1 MTALVALSGG
11 VDSSA
16 AACILKEQGYDILGA
31 TMRLSDY
38 AADCTAAGRAVA
50 EKLSIPFHIFDF
62 TAEFDKLVLS
72 DFAES
77 YLSGKTPNPCVRCNR
92 FIKWPLMLEKCD
104 ELGVDCLVSG
114 HYARL
119 EEKDGKYLLK
129 KGKDKSKDQSYMLYN
144 MTQDMLKRVLF
155 PVGEFTKDEIREIAR
170 KNGLFTADKKDSQDI
185 CFVPDGD
192 YVSFLE
198 SYTQKPLNAGV
209 FVDKNG
215 KILGENKGIAA
226 YTIGQRKGLGIAL
239 GKPQFVVE
247 KDAENGR
254 VTLSD
259 EADLF
264 TDTLF
269 AESFNFISGEVPT
282 KPITVTA
289 KTRYS
294 AKEETATVYPPE
306 KDKIKVVFKSPQ
318 RAVTSGQ
325 SVVFYDGDT
334 LLGGGII
341 I

>member
-1 MTALVALSGG
+1 
-11 VDSSA
+11 
-16 AACILKEQGYDILGA
+16 
-31 TMRLSDY
+31 MRLSDY

-50 EKLSIPFHIFDF
+50 EKLGIPFHVFDF
-62 TAEFDKLVLS
+62 SAEFRELVLN

-92 FIKWPLMLEKCD
+92 FIKWPLMLDKCD
-104 ELGVDCLVSG
+104 ELGVDYLVSG

-119 EEKDGKYLLK
+119 EKKDGKYLLK
-129 KGKDKSKDQSYMLYN
+129 KGKDAHKDQSYMLYN
-144 MTQDMLKRVLF
+144 MTQEMLGRILF

-185 CFVPDGD
+185 CFVPGGD

-198 SYTQKPLNAGV
+198 NYTKKPLKSGV

-215 KILGENKGIAA
+215 KILGENKGVAA

-264 TDTLF
+264 TDTLL

-282 KPITVTA
+282 KPIKVTA

-306 KDKIKVVFKSPQ
+306 NDKIKVVFSTPQ
-318 RAVTSGQ
+318 RAVTAGQ

-341 I
+341 V